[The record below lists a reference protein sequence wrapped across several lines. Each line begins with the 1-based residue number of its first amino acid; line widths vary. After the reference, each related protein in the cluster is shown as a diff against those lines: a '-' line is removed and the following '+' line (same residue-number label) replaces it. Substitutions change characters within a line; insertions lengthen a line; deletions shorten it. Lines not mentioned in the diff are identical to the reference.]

1 MMTPCMGM
9 MSDMGMMDGMGC
21 ESFGAGG
28 MLAGGCGCD
37 GTLGGM
43 GY

>member
-1 MMTPCMGM
+1 MDM
-9 MSDMGMMDGMGC
+9 MSGMGC

-28 MLAGGCGCD
+28 MLADGCGCD